1 MNTFEIIIIIE
12 VGIIAL
18 SHLAPFIGGRRLP

>member
-1 MNTFEIIIIIE
+1 MNTFEIVLAVE

-18 SHLAPFIGGRRLP
+18 THLLGITPWRRP

>member
-1 MNTFEIIIIIE
+1 MSQTGELVLLIE

-18 SHLAPFIGGRRLP
+18 CGILGVAPWRR

>member
-1 MNTFEIIIIIE
+1 MNTFEIVLVIE

-18 SHLAPFIGGRRLP
+18 CNLFGVGPWVRRP